1 MVSVKCPSLNYT
13 AVLLVGRRRRLLRQR
28 DGGGDVVCLK
38 WTGER
43 GVVLLNSVFR
53 LLC

>member
-13 AVLLVGRRRRLLRQR
+13 AVLLVGRRRCLLRQR
-28 DGGGDVVCLK
+28 DGGDVVGLK

-43 GVVLLNSVFR
+43 RVVLLNSVFR